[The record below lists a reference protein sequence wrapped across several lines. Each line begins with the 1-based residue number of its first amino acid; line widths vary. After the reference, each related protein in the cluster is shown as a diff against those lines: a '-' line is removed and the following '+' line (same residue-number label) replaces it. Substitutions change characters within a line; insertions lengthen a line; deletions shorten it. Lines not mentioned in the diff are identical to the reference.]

1 MSSIDSFNKIMTHTI
16 TLIKRQRTK
25 EGNFKNI
32 VSYPGEKGFCQ
43 YGNKLI
49 TLKTGEDIMSTAII
63 FLKNDS
69 NIDID
74 HEYWLIN
81 QTAPYVRS
89 NMEVLQID
97 PIDNPVN
104 KGETHH
110 YEVIV
115 R

>member
-16 TLIKRQRTK
+16 TIIKRQRTK

-32 VSYPGEKGFCQ
+32 ASYPGEKGFCQ

-49 TLKTGEDIMSTAII
+49 TLKTGEEVMSTTII

-69 NIDID
+69 KIDIN

-81 QTAPYVRS
+81 QTSPYVRS
-89 NMEVLQID
+89 MEVLQID
-97 PIDNPVN
+97 SIDNPVN
-104 KGETHH
+104 KGEIHH